1 MILIRLAVFQRVTL
15 PQNDNTQ
22 SDFSKLTSNKMAT
35 GSVTSSQAI
44 LARFLSPP
52 DKPLTHMSPMT
63 VKQNTSQY
71 ETGGGGGGL
80 VPYFFSIV
88 QVKL

>member
-1 MILIRLAVFQRVTL
+1 MIKTSDFQSRYFPKSHLI

-22 SDFSKLTSNKMAT
+22 SDFSFSKLTSNKMAT

-44 LARFLSPP
+44 LARFFSPP

-63 VKQNTSQY
+63 VK
-71 ETGGGGGGL
+71 
-80 VPYFFSIV
+80 
-88 QVKL
+88 